1 MPNDPRRLAVA
12 DLTARLSA
20 GLARQARVYEAA
32 AERAGG
38 PLRQVLEGLGRA
50 KYTQAADLAPL
61 ARAFEVVLTPTDP
74 LETRAESSP
83 DWGVILGEAYQG
95 ERALEG
101 AARELAGLTTDTAI
115 RALALRL
122 ATGTGRDGGEVRKLY
137 LRYS

>member
-1 MPNDPRRLAVA
+1 MLDDPRRLAVA

-20 GLARQARVYEAA
+20 GLARQSRGYEAA
-32 AERAGG
+32 AARSGG
-38 PLRQVLEGLGRA
+38 PLRQVLDGLGRA
-50 KYTQAADLAPL
+50 KHTQVADLAPL
-61 ARAFEVVLTPTDP
+61 ARAFGVPTPTAP
-74 LETRAESSP
+74 SEIPAESSP

-101 AARELAGLTTDTAI
+101 TARELAGLATDTAV

-122 ATGTGRDGGEVRKLY
+122 VTGTGRDGGEVRKLY